1 MRLETPSSPH
11 IHSGIHV
18 NSLMVRVML
27 ALVPAIA
34 AYTWFF
40 GWGLVINIIIA
51 VSTALGAEALM
62 LRLRNRPLPV
72 FLTDGSAMVTGLL
85 LAFCIPPFAPWWITF
100 MGAAFAIIVG
110 KQLYG
115 GLGYNPFNPAMVGYV
130 MLLISFP
137 LEMSQ
142 WVPPNIVNQLEIGF
156 VDTLNIIFLHDFPY
170 LLTIDALTMATPLD
184 TVKSELGL
192 NITVSE
198 IVGNNAIFGDFGG
211 VGWEW
216 IGNWILLG
224 GVWLI
229 YKRIITWHIPL
240 AVIGSLFVIASFFF
254 IMDHD
259 KYPSPMF
266 HLFSGATLLA
276 AFFIATDPVSA
287 STTPLGRIY
296 YGIGI
301 GVLIYVIRTWGSY
314 PDGVAFAVLFM
325 NMAAPT
331 IDYYTQPR
339 VFGYQTDSSEHE
351 EPESYDNSNTETNT
365 ADSRSDQ

>member
-1 MRLETPSSPH
+1 MKLETPSSPH
-11 IHSGIHV
+11 IHSGVQIT
-18 NSLMVRVML
+18 SLMLRVML
-27 ALVPAIA
+27 ALMPAVI

-40 GWGLVINIIIA
+40 GWGLVINMLIA
-51 VSTALGAEALM
+51 ITTALSVEALM
-62 LRLRNRPLPV
+62 LHLRQRPIQP
-72 FLTDGSAMVTGLL
+72 FIMDGSAVVTAML

-100 MGAAFAIIVG
+100 MGIAFAIIVG
-110 KQLYG
+110 KHLYG

-137 LEMSQ
+137 LEMTE

-156 VDTLNIIFLHDFPY
+156 LDTINIIFMGEFPY
-170 LLTIDALTMATPLD
+170 LLSMDALTMATPLD
-184 TVKSELGL
+184 TVKTELGL
-192 NITVSE
+192 NHTVSE
-198 IVGNNAIFGDFGG
+198 IVAGNAIFGDFGG

-240 AVIGSLFVIASFFF
+240 SLMGSLFVISFFF
-254 IMDHD
+254 FMLDPD
-259 KYPSPMF
+259 TYPSPMF
-266 HLFSGATLLA
+266 HLFGGATLLA

-287 STTPLGRIY
+287 STTPMGRIY

-314 PDGVAFAVLFM
+314 PDGVAFAVLLM

-339 VFGYQTDSSEHE
+339 VFGYEKGYEKDFEKSHA
-351 EPESYDNSNTETNT
+351 DNPIDNDEQGNP
-365 ADSRSDQ
+365 

>member
-1 MRLETPSSPH
+1 
-11 IHSGIHV
+11 
-18 NSLMVRVML
+18 
-27 ALVPAIA
+27 
-34 AYTWFF
+34 
-40 GWGLVINIIIA
+40 
-51 VSTALGAEALM
+51 
-62 LRLRNRPLPV
+62 
-72 FLTDGSAMVTGLL
+72 
-85 LAFCIPPFAPWWITF
+85 
-100 MGAAFAIIVG
+100 MGAAFAIVVG

-142 WVPPNIVNQLEIGF
+142 WVPPNIINQLEIGF
-156 VDTLNIIFLHDFPY
+156 LDTLKIIFLQDFPY
-170 LLTIDALTMATPLD
+170 LLSIDALTMATPLD

-198 IVGNNAIFGDFGG
+198 IIGSNAIFGDFGG

-229 YKRIITWHIPL
+229 YKRIITWHIPFS
-240 AVIGSLFVIASFFF
+240 VIGSLFIISFFF
-254 IMDHD
+254 FMLDPD
-259 KYPSPMF
+259 KYPGPMF
-266 HLFSGATLLA
+266 HLFSGSTLLA

-296 YGIGI
+296 YGAGI

-339 VFGYQTDSSEHE
+339 VFGYQN
-351 EPESYDNSNTETNT
+351 EPPDDEAAENQQALDEQTGSAETSNTDTGSN
-365 ADSRSDQ
+365 Q